1 MICPYCGEIIVEPNK
16 EHFFP
21 QMIYPN
27 EWDFY
32 ACRECN
38 RLKGQHIVYPKGSLF
53 RLLPSEL
60 SLKKFTYL
68 WKVSGNIKY
77 LNILPVAKMK
87 DIFEERK
94 WSYEPYLFSIDE
106 RKFYGL
112 DRLKEIY
119 TFYVTNIN
127 TRPGALALVMSSQY
141 SHIYFIHEYS
151 HTIYSPFP
159 EVRPIAIKDFLEAH
173 VQGWLMYGTTRN
185 GIWKTVQSYTDY
197 FERLLSAPS
206 CMEMLQYNYK

>member
-1 MICPYCGEIIVEPNK
+1 M
-16 EHFFP
+16 
-21 QMIYPN
+21 
-27 EWDFY
+27 
-32 ACRECN
+32 
-38 RLKGQHIVYPKGSLF
+38 
-53 RLLPSEL
+53 
-60 SLKKFTYL
+60 

-119 TFYVTNIN
+119 AFYVTNIN
-127 TRPGALALVMSSQY
+127 TR
-141 SHIYFIHEYS
+141 
-151 HTIYSPFP
+151 P

>member
-1 MICPYCGEIIVEPNK
+1 M
-16 EHFFP
+16 
-21 QMIYPN
+21 
-27 EWDFY
+27 
-32 ACRECN
+32 
-38 RLKGQHIVYPKGSLF
+38 
-53 RLLPSEL
+53 
-60 SLKKFTYL
+60 

-119 TFYVTNIN
+119 AFYVTNIN

-141 SHIYFIHEYS
+141 SH
-151 HTIYSPFP
+151 TIYSPFP
-159 EVRPIAIKDFLEAH
+159 EVRPIAIK
-173 VQGWLMYGTTRN
+173 
-185 GIWKTVQSYTDY
+185 DY